1 MADHGGFLSNA
12 CQTLMLAFVP
22 VRGSPRLELDSVS
35 DDAPLV
41 SGPLRQDISLEREIP
56 TADPYMPNISFASC
70 VWRGRVMIADIDG
83 EPMVLWSARMVSRN
97 SHASMPLCYG
107 V

>member
-41 SGPLRQDISLEREIP
+41 SGPLRQDISLE
-56 TADPYMPNISFASC
+56 
-70 VWRGRVMIADIDG
+70 
-83 EPMVLWSARMVSRN
+83 
-97 SHASMPLCYG
+97 
-107 V
+107 